1 MPVSKT
7 LYLCYFGLREPL
19 VQTQVLPYLRQLAA
33 GGIGVTLLTFEP
45 EPPTAWAAGERERL
59 ERGLAADGVRWLWLK
74 YHKRPSVP
82 ATLYDIA
89 AGARLAARLVRR
101 EGIEVLH
108 ARAHVPMAMALAA
121 QRLAPFC
128 RTVFDIRGLMAEEYA
143 DAGVWREGSLPYRLV
158 KRLERAGIERSDQ
171 IVVLTRRMR
180 DWLVGQR
187 LAPAEKIEVIP
198 CCVDFARYEAGSDL
212 QKSGGDAER
221 LNDGVERFEVVY
233 AGSVTGLYLL
243 EEMGRFFAAVK
254 AREPRAFMRVLTKSP
269 PREASAVLAR
279 AGLSVEDFW
288 VGPAQASEV
297 PALLR
302 MARLGVSFRKATFS
316 QIAASPTKVPEYLAA
331 GLPVVSNA
339 GIGDTDELI
348 EREGVGV
355 VVRELNAESYAAAA
369 GRALELARTPGIA
382 RRCEEVARAH
392 FDLARVGGARYRD
405 VYRRINAAEDNRSVV
420 KANG

>member
-1 MPVSKT
+1 M
-7 LYLCYFGLREPL
+7 
-19 VQTQVLPYLRQLAA
+19 
-33 GGIGVTLLTFEP
+33 
-45 EPPTAWAAGERERL
+45 
-59 ERGLAADGVRWLWLK
+59 
-74 YHKRPSVP
+74 
-82 ATLYDIA
+82 
-89 AGARLAARLVRR
+89 
-101 EGIEVLH
+101 
-108 ARAHVPMAMALAA
+108 
-121 QRLAPFC
+121 
-128 RTVFDIRGLMAEEYA
+128 
-143 DAGVWREGSLPYRLV
+143 V
-158 KRLERAGIERSDQ
+158 KRLERKGIERSDQ

-180 DWLVGQR
+180 DWLVEQR

-198 CCVDFARYEAGSDL
+198 CCVDFARYEAAGDAGKSDDSAR
-212 QKSGGDAER
+212 KNEGDVKKDGGDASEKNEVR
-221 LNDGVERFEVVY
+221 VENDDGDAERFEVVY

-243 EEMGRFFAAVK
+243 EEMGRFFAALK

-269 PREASAVLAR
+269 PIEASTVLKR
-279 AGLSVEDFW
+279 AGLSAEDFW

-302 MARLGVSFRKATFS
+302 RARIGVSFRKATFS

-355 VVRELNAESYAAAA
+355 VVSELSRESYAAAA
-369 GRALELARTPGIA
+369 ERALELARTPGMA

-405 VYRRINAAEDNRSVV
+405 VYRRINATEDNRSVV